1 MLLGACGGAG
11 LYFLLLAPLLRPL
24 WDFWAAAAAAFGR
37 LLALPLHFGVKLAKK
52 IGNSMKKHFLFW
64 KKYATMKQYRWEY
77 PPSTRRRKGDRYGT
91 EEKTQKNAG
100 AVCWA
105 ALVLLILLGVMAY
118 KLVEVYGDLSV
129 GKEREARL
137 RTQKEQKQEEVN
149 SLKDALS
156 HADDPDYI
164 LGLARDRLGLVE
176 DGERI
181 FRDVNN

>member
-1 MLLGACGGAG
+1 MVLQWKSALRLRLTSAPKLVLLLLLGAWIVDFFVFVCSESQASFYILSTATLCILGWANHLRVGSIRLLKDFGKWIAG
-11 LYFLLLAPLLRPL
+11 LLFDLL
-24 WDFWAAAAAAFGR
+24 
-37 LLALPLHFGVKLAKK
+37 
-52 IGNSMKKHFLFW
+52 
-64 KKYATMKQYRWEY
+64 
-77 PPSTRRRKGDRYGT
+77 
-91 EEKTQKNAG
+91 
-100 AVCWA
+100 
-105 ALVLLILLGVMAY
+105 LLILLGVMAY